1 MTNYVMTAFEKARS
15 RMLFKHLFF
24 ATLILSTPFIETKKY
39 PRAATNMKVVYW
51 NPDFFAT
58 LSVDVIMFVIA
69 HEIFHI
75 LLKHGLRRGNRDHD
89 RWNRACDY
97 AINLQLKDYGFEIWS
112 VKNALGQECGALID
126 ERFRNMSAE
135 QIYATFAQEETNHD
149 ETDEGDGGDDGDAG
163 DDGDSDDNS
172 SNPGKPGKTA
182 GSQKQ
187 DGLGRDLTDDDL
199 PNDPAQRALVENQID
214 QNIARAVTIARQAGK
229 MPAGLDLLVEG
240 IINPPQP
247 WLALFLDYMTRFTD
261 SEESWSRRNRR
272 ITDFILPSRR
282 NPGMGPIGVIG
293 DTSASMFEYRIFAQV
308 GEELTAIAQT
318 VKPEFVQVIW
328 ADYAEASHEERFEPY
343 DQIIL
348 HPRGGGG
355 TDMRLSLAYIE
366 KYDCDVVILITDAE
380 TPWPD
385 QPTPYPLIILTTTG
399 QPTPSWATTIRIR

>member
-1 MTNYVMTAFEKARS
+1 
-15 RMLFKHLFF
+15 
-24 ATLILSTPFIETKKY
+24 
-39 PRAATNMKVVYW
+39 
-51 NPDFFAT
+51 
-58 LSVDVIMFVIA
+58 
-69 HEIFHI
+69 
-75 LLKHGLRRGNRDHD
+75 
-89 RWNRACDY
+89 
-97 AINLQLKDYGFEIWS
+97 
-112 VKNALGQECGALID
+112 
-126 ERFRNMSAE
+126 MSAE
-135 QIYATFAQEETNHD
+135 QIYATLAQEETNHD
-149 ETDEGDGGDDGDAG
+149 ETDEGDGDDDDDAG

-172 SNPGKPGKTA
+172 SDPEGQPGKPGKP
-182 GSQKQ
+182 GKPGEGKPKQ

-318 VKPEFVQVIW
+318 VKPEFIQVIW

-343 DQIIL
+343 DQIVL

-355 TDMRLSLAYIE
+355 TDMTLPLKRMEEYE
-366 KYDCDVVILITDAE
+366 VDVCVLITDAE
-380 TPWPD
+380 TPWPSE
-385 QPTPYPLIILTTTG
+385 PTPFPLIILTTTDR
-399 QPTPSWATTIRIR
+399 PTPSWATTIRIR